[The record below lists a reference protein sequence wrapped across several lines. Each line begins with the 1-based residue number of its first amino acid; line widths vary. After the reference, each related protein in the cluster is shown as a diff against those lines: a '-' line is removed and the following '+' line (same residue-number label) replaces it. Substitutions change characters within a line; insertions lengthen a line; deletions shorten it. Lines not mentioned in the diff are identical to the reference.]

1 MPQVKGQTTGLMGSA
16 GWVLTADLLQMHFSF
31 TQNSC
36 QPCGTMRRF
45 PANVAADGARPQETI
60 LNLATRCR
68 NAATSC
74 VFNKG
79 SSLASRS
86 SPWRL
91 QRSDMS
97 SAAEVN
103 TRGRAVEKVNIY
115 WKLAGSNLRDIFDN
129 ISVMTDL
136 IAALVY
142 VQGFFFFHIAAF
154 TVAPPTF

>member
-1 MPQVKGQTTGLMGSA
+1 MCFHSNSNLRQYPIMPQVKGQTTGLMGSA
-16 GWVLTADLLQMHFSF
+16 GWVLAADLLQMHFPYA
-31 TQNSC
+31 QNSC
-36 QPCGTMRRF
+36 QPCGTTRRF

-74 VFNKG
+74 DFNKG

-103 TRGRAVEKVNIY
+103 TRGRGVEKVCIFTGNWQEATRTTY
-115 WKLAGSNLRDIFDN
+115 LSTFLLRL
-129 ISVMTDL
+129 T
-136 IAALVY
+136 
-142 VQGFFFFHIAAF
+142 
-154 TVAPPTF
+154 